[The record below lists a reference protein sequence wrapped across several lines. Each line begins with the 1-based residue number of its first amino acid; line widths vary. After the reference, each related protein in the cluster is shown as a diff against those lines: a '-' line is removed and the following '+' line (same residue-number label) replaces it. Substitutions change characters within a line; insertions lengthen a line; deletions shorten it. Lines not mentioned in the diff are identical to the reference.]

1 MEFKPAEPGS
11 SAPEGV
17 NAGGSYVEGLRY
29 ELAGA
34 IQSGDKAHEKAVKIE
49 LDRAAGK
56 KPAEKAV
63 APKTTESR
71 KS

>member
-34 IQSGDKAHEKAVKIE
+34 IQSGDKAHEKAVKAE
-49 LDRAAGK
+49 LDRATGK
-56 KPAEKAV
+56 KVEKAV
-63 APKTTESR
+63 PPKATESR